1 LKSKLVARKQGRCA
15 QKASAQLFRIA
26 DFEFFRFSFSIRIPQ
41 SAFRNLVS
49 RLDTRPGLWN
59 IDTNDL
65 IAGGWVHKDFPDAF
79 CT

>member
-1 LKSKLVARKQGRCA
+1 LWPGSKAVARKKHRPSYFG
-15 QKASAQLFRIA
+15 LRIS
-26 DFEFFRFSFSIRIPQ
+26 DFGFFRFSFSIHIPQ

-65 IAGGWVHKDFPDAF
+65 MTGGRGHKDFPYAF